1 MNFWTVQL
9 SGTTR
14 AFDSP
19 QTARDYAMTQLEHDL
34 GAIVHLTG
42 ELDVHILYTDT
53 RIARVQPLSL
63 SFAGNPNGHIIIIP
77 DQEEV

>member
-1 MNFWTVQL
+1 MQYWTVQL

-14 AFDSP
+14 AFLSMEA
-19 QTARDYAMTQLEHDL
+19 ARDYALAQLEPDP
-34 GAIVHLTG
+34 GQTIHLTG
-42 ELDVHILYTDT
+42 ELGVHILYTNK

-63 SFAGNPNGHIIIIP
+63 SFAGNPTGHIIIIP

>member
-19 QTARDYAMTQLEHDL
+19 QTARDYAMGQLANDP
-34 GAIVHLTG
+34 GPIVHLTG
-42 ELDVHILYTDT
+42 EVDVHILYTQK
-53 RIARVQPLSL
+53 RIARVQPLRL

-77 DQEEV
+77 HQEEV